1 MESVTSVRFY
11 AESFEVGVNET
22 KGNGCVDN
30 TVEVFHAE
38 RFFKRKAANSSLP
51 HALKLKKALYSQ
63 YPLDRESLCHLL
75 KYNSCTC
82 TYTSLVPTPGT
93 RQAVGRG
100 SGGNILRGWGS
111 YRVGSE
117 AL

>member
-51 HALKLKKALYSQ
+51 
-63 YPLDRESLCHLL
+63 
-75 KYNSCTC
+75 
-82 TYTSLVPTPGT
+82 
-93 RQAVGRG
+93 
-100 SGGNILRGWGS
+100 
-111 YRVGSE
+111 
-117 AL
+117 

>member
-38 RFFKRKAANSSLP
+38 RFFKRKQLIPVYLMHLNSRRQYTANV
-51 HALKLKKALYSQ
+51 
-63 YPLDRESLCHLL
+63 HL
-75 KYNSCTC
+75 TEI
-82 TYTSLVPTPGT
+82 G
-93 RQAVGRG
+93 
-100 SGGNILRGWGS
+100 
-111 YRVGSE
+111 
-117 AL
+117 